1 MVRRY
6 FKSILVGIESPAE
19 RRQLALQRA
28 AQLARQTGARLILF
42 HSAFSPYAAG
52 RTFDRKLVDRAV
64 GKTVA
69 GRRDALEKLAA
80 PLRRKGLKVATRAV
94 WDYPAYEAIVR
105 ETLRA
110 KPDLVIAESRRRAF
124 GARLFLTNNDWQLIR
139 LCPAPLLFVKQDRP
153 WGKARVLAAID
164 PLHANDKP
172 ARLDR
177 RILEISQ
184 AIATGHSGRL
194 DAVHAYLPLSYV
206 VPGGLGESIA
216 VPVDPAIERRHER
229 DAKRALARSVARF
242 DLPQDRLHLVTGV
255 AEDILPDLARRLHCD
270 VLAMGAV
277 SRRGVDRVI
286 IGSTAERTLDHAP
299 CDVLVVKPQ
308 RFRTTVPRR
317 SSPPR
322 LQLPPIF

>member
-1 MVRRY
+1 MARRY
-6 FKSILVGIESPAE
+6 FKSILVGIETPVE
-19 RRQLALQRA
+19 RRQLALRRA
-28 AQLARQTGARLILF
+28 AQLARQSGARLTLF
-42 HSAFSPYAAG
+42 HSAYSPFAVG
-52 RTFDRKLVDRAV
+52 RNFDRKMVERAV
-64 GKTVA
+64 GRTVA
-69 GRRDALEKLAA
+69 DRRAALERLAM
-80 PLRRKGLKVATRAV
+80 PLRRKGLKVTTRAV

-105 ETLRA
+105 ETLRG
-110 KPDLVIAESRRRAF
+110 KPDLVVAESRRRAF

-139 LCPAPLLFVKQDRP
+139 LCPVPLLFVKQERA

-164 PLHANDKP
+164 PLHANAKP

-184 AIATGHSGRL
+184 AIATGHAGRL
-194 DAVHAYLPLSYV
+194 EVVHAYLPLSYF
-206 VPGGLGESIA
+206 VPGGFGESIA
-216 VPVDPAIERRHER
+216 IPVDPAIEQRHAR
-229 DAKRALARSVARF
+229 QVQRALARSVAHVG
-242 DLPQDRLHLVTGV
+242 LPRDRLHLVTGAAAGV
-255 AEDILPDLARRLHCD
+255 LPDLARKLRSD

-277 SRRGVDRVI
+277 SRRGIDRLI

-299 CDVLVVKPQ
+299 CDVLIVKPR